1 MIVGGCQLTAQFIVS
16 GAIDIVRTAPSWRG
30 GVAGVMKAARLAE
43 AFGMTC
49 EPHTALYHPLDDFAF
64 GLDELLDIGDGDAY
78 TPTTPGPGAAN
89 DWGVIDHATVET
101 V

>member
-16 GAIDIVRTAPSWRG
+16 GAIDIVRTSALK
-30 GVAGVMKAARLAE
+30 VARLAE